1 MKKTEIKI
9 RISEDDKE
17 KFKKICEFRDTTMS
31 DSLNAHIYEQINTS
45 LVINDNKSIRVSLVK
60 QLVNH
65 ILFELIFEPLSAIE
79 SKINNRLSEHLSFNA
94 IVTNL
99 EYKNGFTSGIVC
111 FDLEDSTL
119 YSITFTVFFKNGK

>member
-17 KFKKICEFRDTTMS
+17 KFKKICEFRNTTMS
-31 DSLNAHIYEQINTS
+31 DNLNAHIYEQINTS

-60 QLVNH
+60 QIVNH
-65 ILFELIFEPLSAIE
+65 ILLELMFEPLSTIE
-79 SKINNRLSEHLSFNA
+79 SKINNGLSEYLSFNA

-99 EYKNGFTSGIVC
+99 EHNTGFTSGIVC
-111 FDLEDSTL
+111 FDLEDSTP
-119 YSITFTVFFKNGK
+119 YSITFTVFF